1 MSDSDSPKR
10 KTQRNTTSGC
20 VQKNDSVLCEEL
32 QRVEKIE
39 PATSLLH
46 AKEILASLSTKAAK
60 VAYTFSK
67 VPAKLYSPYFGDNAT
82 ADVEALSG
90 DDRATILL
98 IHNLKENPCCRCPT
112 DRSVGG
118 VPATIVSV
126 LEPLMS
132 LHPRPTKLSQIS
144 TILELLFTF
153 NFIDHRNNE
162 PVDMEKW
169 ERCGDYFTIIG
180 AVPLASMLLDPSYVL
195 IRLQGGGSA
204 PAAAINAM
212 NSLPVGGPVG
222 TALSANPVAFPLAAT
237 PNATTLPGLF
247 ELANK
252 CDAGI
257 LIAALRMWGATQEPV
272 VHLELLRFTP
282 DPQGIEFF

>member
-1 MSDSDSPKR
+1 MKAA
-10 KTQRNTTSGC
+10 K
-20 VQKNDSVLCEEL
+20 
-32 QRVEKIE
+32 
-39 PATSLLH
+39 SLLH
-46 AKEILASLSTKAAK
+46 AKTILASLSTKAAK
-60 VAYTFSK
+60 VAYTFGK
-67 VPAKLYSPYFGDNAT
+67 VPTKLYSSYIGDDAT

-90 DDRATILL
+90 DDRATVLL
-98 IHNLKENPCCRCPT
+98 IHNLVENPCCRCPT

-118 VPATIVSV
+118 VPATILSV
-126 LEPLMS
+126 LEPLMI

-195 IRLQGGGSA
+195 IRLQGGGPA
-204 PAAAINAM
+204 PPAAINAI
-212 NSLPVGGPVG
+212 NNLPVGGAQG
-222 TALSANPVAFPLAAT
+222 TALSANPVAFPLVAT
-237 PNATTLPGLF
+237 PNATTLPGLY

-252 CDAGI
+252 RDTGI
-257 LIAALRMWGATQEPV
+257 LIAALRMWGAVQAPAV
-272 VHLELLRFTP
+272 NLELLRFTP